1 MLFIV
6 LIYISPNFKQW
17 QIYNKIYITFNFIY
31 IYYQYIIFIGCYL
44 KLPDLVINKYNNNN
58 NRNNNIDYNKSLEEA
73 DVPSTLSASVWHD
86 DVTHSTADIEY

>member
-17 QIYNKIYITFNFIY
+17 QIYNKIYSTFHLIY
-31 IYYQYIIFIGCYL
+31 IYYHYIIFIGSYL

-58 NRNNNIDYNKSLEEA
+58 NSNNNIDYNKSLEEA
-73 DVPSTLSASVWHD
+73 DVSSTLSASV
-86 DVTHSTADIEY
+86 